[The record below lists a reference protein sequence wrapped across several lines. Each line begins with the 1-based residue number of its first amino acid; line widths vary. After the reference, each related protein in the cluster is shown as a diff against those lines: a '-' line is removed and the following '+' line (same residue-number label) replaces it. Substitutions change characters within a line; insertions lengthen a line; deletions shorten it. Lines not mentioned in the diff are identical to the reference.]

1 MDMGQH
7 LKVLIVEDQP
17 TDAELLQYDMRRA
30 GLEFTARR
38 VETQE
43 AFERELQ
50 EFEPDLILS
59 DFSMPSFDGLS
70 ALDLAQARTP
80 ETPFIF
86 VSGTIGEDRAIDA
99 LKRGATDYVL
109 KDRPKRIMSA
119 ISRALDEAK
128 ERAALRDSQQ
138 ALQSSEKRFRSFMQN
153 VPARASILDLQGRYS
168 FVNENWER
176 MAGRAAQD
184 VLGRSYEETM
194 PPDRAAA
201 LAPFLRQVVETG
213 SPVTRIYRAGDG
225 EDARWWC
232 SNYFPIPGA
241 DGKLAMIGTVAIDI
255 TEQKLQEQQLDYLA
269 YYDALTGLPNP
280 TLMEERLARCLAG
293 AAGGKGRVALAVF
306 NVNRF
311 GIINESLGHQAGDAL
326 LRDLAGR
333 LRSAW
338 PDPDQV
344 SRLTSDCFACALGG
358 IENASD
364 LAHALEGV
372 ALRVS
377 GSPFAIDG
385 KEIAVTVTAGVAV
398 YPEDGESVDT
408 LVRNAE
414 AALKRAKASSAR
426 YAFYQTAMN
435 ATVAETLVLE
445 GKLRRALD
453 QEQFVLHYQPKVCL
467 ATRKIVGIE
476 ALLRW
481 NDPGTGLVPP
491 ARFIPLLEET
501 GLIIEVGRWA
511 VRRALIDYRAW
522 RDEGLQ
528 PPRIAVNVSAIQVAQ
543 ADFLDVLSGEIAAH
557 ADGAHGLDLEIT
569 ESLLMQDIDG
579 NIGKLRAMQEMGI
592 GIAIDDFG
600 TGYCSLAYL
609 ARLPIDA
616 LKIDRSFVTA
626 MTDQA
631 DGMSIAST
639 IISLGRSLGLKV
651 IAEGVETEEQHRILR
666 LLKCAEAQGYLFYRP
681 IPAEQLKAVLR
692 AGK

>member
-1 MDMGQH
+1 MGQH

>member
-153 VPARASILDLQGRYS
+153 VPARASIMDLQGRYS

-176 MAGRAAQD
+176 MTGRAAQD

-269 YYDALTGLPNP
+269 YYDALTRLPNP

-592 GIAIDDFG
+592 DIAIDDFG

>member
-176 MAGRAAQD
+176 MTGRAAQD

-666 LLKCAEAQGYLFYRP
+666 LLKCEEAQGYLFYRP

>member
-592 GIAIDDFG
+592 DIAIDDFG